1 MTCSAAWSYTLVRTE
16 LLVLLT
22 SAAQDSSQNLDPLHA
37 SHCNDKIMFFYFT
50 SYHTVSRRHE
60 VTGQGCKL

>member
-1 MTCSAAWSYTLVRTE
+1 MTCSAVWSYTPVHTE

-37 SHCNDKIMFFYFT
+37 SHCNDKIMFLILLHITPFL
-50 SYHTVSRRHE
+50 E
-60 VTGQGCKL
+60 DMK